1 MDAPR
6 DIVMSTV
13 CSSAP
18 VLAGSVGLGGHV
30 QPVDVDRA
38 PGHTGLNLEFPVE
51 LSE

>member
-6 DIVMSTV
+6 DIDMSTV

-18 VLAGSVGLGGHV
+18 VGLGGRV

-38 PGHTGLNLEFPVE
+38 SGE
-51 LSE
+51 LHGN